1 MIEDFSMIFN
11 SLMALQ
17 PLVTVEKNERRCNA
31 IYNGE
36 SDFKKKNI
44 GYYEG
49 PCFDLVYNWYAKFNI
64 KS

>member
-17 PLVTVEKNERRCNA
+17 PLVMVEKNERRCNA

-49 PCFDLVYNWYAKFNI
+49 PCFDLVYKIYH
-64 KS
+64 

>member
-17 PLVTVEKNERRCNA
+17 PLAMVEKNERRCNA

-49 PCFDLVYNWYAKFNI
+49 PCFDLVYKI
-64 KS
+64 